1 VGAHK
6 IYFGLWGGSV
16 ICYWSGWSKLVAT
29 SVLQD
34 IIMKACECK
43 GRAQWAGSTWLVHMI
58 FESHNKVSFSMQVN
72 AGKVVAVG
80 PGAKTKDGNI
90 IPIDVKEGDTVL
102 LPEYGGT
109 AVKLGGSEEKE

>member
-1 VGAHK
+1 MGAHQ

-16 ICYWSGWSKLVAT
+16 ICYLSGWSKLVAT
-29 SVLQD
+29 SVLRD
-34 IIMKACECK
+34 IIMIACECNK
-43 GRAQWAGSTWLVHMI
+43 RVQWADCTWLAHMI
-58 FESHNKVSFSMQVN
+58 IESHNQASFSMQVN